1 MSPKALVGSGLPQ
14 TLMQRKS
21 LGWFHRPFKKA
32 DLKLLAMHSW
42 SD

>member
-1 MSPKALVGSGLPQ
+1 MSPKALLSSRQPQ

-32 DLKLLAMHSW
+32 DLKLLATRSS